1 MRNVRIIACKICN
14 KEFKSVGIATH
25 LKDAHK
31 LSVDEYVQQ
40 TGHEYRT
47 RILKYTNLTDNNHN
61 CKVCNKEFHSN
72 KRLFHHIKE
81 HNISN
86 DEYVKKYILLDNILC
101 KCGCGQE
108 VKIVC
113 RPPWRKEFIT
123 GHNSKGENN
132 GRYNKLVTKET
143 KELMS
148 KRAILRAINTNKKDT
163 NLELYIKNIFDLLN
177 VKYIQQYNT
186 DFGAIDFYLPDYN
199 ILLEIDGVY
208 WHALKQEHL
217 NFYTISNSINDY
229 KKVNNLPELIKI
241 HESNINYINSIED
254 LSLYNYTQNFN
265 IDYYS
270 TIIDKEYFI
279 KYKEYKGEVKLKS
292 KVSLLLKYIRT
303 LHPKFPL
310 IPTSET
316 LSVIIDKISKYD
328 LTSIISGNTF
338 NNNCSNIGVSYLKS
352 NFYSFWNSKYKSNK
366 YTPIEAWNNDNI
378 LKKIIE
384 YRIGCNS
391 SNEVFDFTI
400 HQLIR
405 GLSANRYTISFF
417 KPIVAAAI
425 YKHFLGEN
433 LNPIVLDPCAGFGG
447 RLLGFKSIYPNGTY
461 IGIEPNPDTYK
472 ELVELS
478 KNFSNVYLY
487 NCKYEDFDISSLN
500 YDLAFTSIPYYD
512 LEVYSTTT
520 TYNSFSSWK
529 SSFLNSIKMTPNMIV
544 NIPQDLREEFNNVKT
559 EYYLKSNTSHFN
571 KSSNTKTEYILE
583 L

>member
-1 MRNVRIIACKICN
+1 MRNVRIITCKICN
-14 KEFKSVGIATH
+14 KEFKSIGIATH
-25 LKDAHK
+25 FKDAHK

-47 RILKYTNLTDNNHN
+47 KVLKYTNLTDNNYN
-61 CKVCNKEFHSN
+61 CKICNKEFHSN

-81 HNISN
+81 HNILN
-86 DEYVKKYILLDNILC
+86 DDYIKKYILLDDILC

-108 VKIVC
+108 VRLIC
-113 RPPWRKEFIT
+113 RAPWKREFIT

-132 GRYNKLVTKET
+132 GRYNKSVTAET

-148 KRAILRAINTNKKDT
+148 KRAIERVNNTNKKDT
-163 NLELYIKNIFDLLN
+163 NLELYIKGIFDALGIN
-177 VKYIQQYNT
+177 YIQQYIT
-186 DFGAIDFYLPDYN
+186 EFGAIDFYLTDYN

-208 WHALKQEHL
+208 WHPLKQEHL

-229 KKVNNLPELIKI
+229 KKVKNLPGLIKI
-241 HESNINYINSIED
+241 HESNINNIKTIND
-254 LSLYNYTQNFN
+254 LSIYKYIQDFN
-265 IDYYS
+265 IGYHT
-270 TIIDKEYFI
+270 TIIQKEYFI

-292 KVSLLLKYIRT
+292 KVPLLLKYIRS
-303 LHPKFPL
+303 LHPKFPI
-310 IPTSET
+310 IPTSENI
-316 LSVIIDKISKYD
+316 LSIVNKINEYD
-328 LTSIISGNTF
+328 LDSIITDNTF
-338 NNNCSNIGVSYLKS
+338 NNNCSNVGISYLKS
-352 NFYSFWNSKYKSNK
+352 NFQSYWNSRYKSNK
-366 YTPIEAWNNDNI
+366 YTPLEAWYNDDI

-391 SNEVFDFTI
+391 SGDIFDFTI

-425 YKHFLGEN
+425 YKHFLKEKKS
-433 LNPIVLDPCAGFGG
+433 PVVLDPCAGFGG
-447 RLLGFKSIYPNGTY
+447 RMLGFKSIYPDGTY
-461 IGIEPNPDTYK
+461 IGIEPNPTTYK

-487 NCKYEDFDISSLN
+487 NCKYEDFDISNLN

-512 LEVYSTTT
+512 LEIYSTEIS
-520 TYNSFSSWK
+520 YDNLNSWK
-529 SSFLNSIKMTPNMIV
+529 SSFLNSIKNTPNIIV
-544 NIPQDLREEFNNVKT
+544 NIPQDLRAEFDNVKE

-571 KSSNTKTEYILE
+571 KSSNTKIEYILS

>member
-1 MRNVRIIACKICN
+1 MRNVRIITCKICN
-14 KEFKSVGIATH
+14 KEFKSIGIATH
-25 LKDAHK
+25 FRDAHK
-31 LSVDEYVQQ
+31 LSVDEYVRQ

-47 RILKYTNLTDNNHN
+47 KILKYLKDTNTSYK
-61 CKVCNKEFHSN
+61 CKICNKEFHSN

-86 DEYVKKYILLDNILC
+86 DDYVKTYILLNDILC

-108 VKIVC
+108 VRLIC
-113 RPPWRKEFIT
+113 RSPWKKEFIT

-132 GRYNKLVTKET
+132 GRYNKLVTEET

-148 KRAILRAINTNKKDT
+148 KRAIERLYNTNKKDT
-163 NLELYIKNIFDLLN
+163 NLELYIKGIFDNLGIN
-177 VKYIQQYNT
+177 YIQQYVT
-186 DFGAIDFYLPDYN
+186 EFGAIDFYLTDYN

-208 WHALKQEHL
+208 WHPLKQEYL

-229 KKVNNLPELIKI
+229 KKIKNLPGLVKI
-241 HESNINYINSIED
+241 HESNINNIKTIND
-254 LSLYNYTQNFN
+254 LSIYKYSQDFN
-265 IDYYS
+265 IDYYT
-270 TIIDKEYFI
+270 TIIQKEYFI
-279 KYKEYKGEVKLKS
+279 KYKEYKGEDKLKS
-292 KVSLLLKYIRT
+292 KVSLLLKYIRS
-303 LHPKFPL
+303 LHPRFPT
-310 IPTSET
+310 IPTSENI
-316 LSVIIDKISKYD
+316 SGIINKINEYD
-328 LTSIISGNTF
+328 LDSIITDNIF
-338 NNNCSNIGVSYLKS
+338 NNNCSNVGISYLKS
-352 NFYSFWNSKYKSNK
+352 NFQSYWNSRYKSNK
-366 YTPIEAWNNDNI
+366 YTPIEAWYDDDI

-391 SNEVFDFTI
+391 SGDIFDFSI

-425 YKHFLGEN
+425 YKHFLKEKE
-433 LNPIVLDPCAGFGG
+433 LPIVLDPCAGFGG
-447 RLLGFKSIYPNGTY
+447 RMLGFKSIYPNGIY
-461 IGIEPNPDTYK
+461 IGVEPNPDTYK

-478 KNFSNVYLY
+478 KNFSNVFLY
-487 NCKYEDFDISSLN
+487 NCKYEDFDISNLN

-520 TYNSFSSWK
+520 PYNSFSSWK

-544 NIPQDLREEFNNVKT
+544 NIPQELREEFNIVKT

-571 KSSNTKTEYILE
+571 KSSNTKLEYILE